1 MKQRVEKNWFEI
13 RARAA
18 KCDAL
23 VSEIN
28 RITEA
33 LKASRQDM
41 LNAVSL
47 WGSREWAALSVKCGK
62 HPPSSQTITSV
73 LAVLSKG
80 ALDELTRADA
90 EARAKFEEKREHA
103 KKSGGRGVLW
113 GPDGRRVDGF
123 SCAAETE

>member
-1 MKQRVEKNWFEI
+1 MKQREERPNPWMLK
-13 RARAA
+13 ARAA

-33 LKASRQDM
+33 LKVSRQDM

-47 WGSREWAALSVKCGK
+47 WGAREWAELAVRCGK
-62 HPPSSQTITSV
+62 HPPSSETITSV

-80 ALDELTRADA
+80 ALAELTQADA
-90 EARAKFEEKREHA
+90 ETRKRFVARLVEA
-103 KKSGGRGVLW
+103 GG
-113 GPDGRRVDGF
+113 
-123 SCAAETE
+123 